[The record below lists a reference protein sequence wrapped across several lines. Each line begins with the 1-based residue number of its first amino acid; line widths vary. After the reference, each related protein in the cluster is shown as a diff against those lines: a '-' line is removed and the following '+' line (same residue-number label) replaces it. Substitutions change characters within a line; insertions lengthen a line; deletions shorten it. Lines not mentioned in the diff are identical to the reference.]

1 MAAYRVIITPGAKS
15 DLRAIC
21 RYIRR
26 HAPQAA
32 KVWLKGVHQS
42 IKSLKQYPE
51 RAALAPESF
60 AFHEPVRELFY
71 GQGNRGTYRILF
83 VIRHAFIHVFMS
95 GMDRGCHWA
104 KTQKKTNNVSP
115 RQCEPHCSCGSEMVL
130 STVAH
135 VQICALR
142 CLLLDRQTDHL

>member
-1 MAAYRVIITPGAKS
+1 MFDELEREAWDLAAYRVIITPGAKS

-60 AFHEPVRELFY
+60 AFHEPVRELIY

-83 VIRHAFIHVFMS
+83 VIHHALIHVLHV
-95 GMDRGCHWA
+95 RH
-104 KTQKKTNNVSP
+104 
-115 RQCEPHCSCGSEMVL
+115 GSRLPLGQNSEE
-130 STVAH
+130 
-135 VQICALR
+135 
-142 CLLLDRQTDHL
+142 DE